1 LQCCSVSMFQI
12 SLCVL
17 RDLCGESTLRTR
29 PCVRLGVHRLAAA
42 FAGEACFA
50 DALPQQAAATA
61 RRSLSTSLRTG
72 KVLHS
77 TVSRVARALD
87 ANPSFPKCVS
97 LGLPCVL
104 GRHSLAGIV
113 GCICF
118 IPSAQRGR
126 GEDFSACRIVPFALA
141 RTKFQELFSP
151 AGGAFLGGTR
161 PQKQHQNYTQN
172 LIHSQYRFSPHARP
186 YRQHFQ
192 SIKRRCEPNWITN

>member
-1 LQCCSVSMFQI
+1 MFQI
-12 SLCVL
+12 SLYVF
-17 RDLCGESTLRTR
+17 RVLCGECTSRTR
-29 PCVRLGVHRLAAA
+29 PCARLGVHRLAAA

-50 DALPQQAAATA
+50 AALPQQAAATA
-61 RRSLSTSLRTG
+61 RRSPATSLRTG
-72 KVLHS
+72 KVPRS

-87 ANPSFPKCVS
+87 ANPDFPKCVS

-141 RTKFQELFSP
+141 RTKFQELFPP
-151 AGGAFLGGTR
+151 AGGAFLGGPR

-172 LIHSQYRFSPHARP
+172 PLQ
-186 YRQHFQ
+186 FQ
-192 SIKRRCEPNWITN
+192 GS